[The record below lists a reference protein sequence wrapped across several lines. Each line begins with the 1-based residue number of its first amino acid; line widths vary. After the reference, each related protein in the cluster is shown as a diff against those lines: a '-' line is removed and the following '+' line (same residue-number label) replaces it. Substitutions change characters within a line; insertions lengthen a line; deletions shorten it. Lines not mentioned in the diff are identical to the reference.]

1 MPLCALFLGDV
12 KMKLGF
18 IGTGNLASAI
28 LKGVVV
34 SGFIAPQN
42 IYIYDA
48 FASKTKEL
56 SDMLSVNI
64 AKSAKD
70 VVNNCNGFVM
80 AVKPKDVAA
89 LLESISEEVKE
100 KNAFI
105 ISTAA
110 GTEIKRISY
119 AVGFDAKI
127 IRIMPNINAAVSESM
142 TALCANESVSEAEK
156 EFALNLC
163 SCFGK
168 AIELEEKYFAVFS
181 AVACCAPA
189 YAYMFADA
197 LKTAGVKYGLT
208 AKDARTAAAQ
218 MLLGSAKMLLESD
231 KSISTLIDNVCSPAG
246 TTIEGVS
253 ALKEFGFENAVIK
266 AVDKAVEK
274 DNKMTNNN

>member
-1 MPLCALFLGDV
+1 
-12 KMKLGF
+12 MKLGF

-28 LKGVVV
+28 LRGVVA
-34 SGFIAPQN
+34 SGFITPEN
-42 IYIYDA
+42 IYIYDV
-48 FASKTKEL
+48 FAPKTNEL
-56 SDMLSVNI
+56 SEELSVNV
-64 AKSAKD
+64 ASCANE
-70 VVNNCNGFVM
+70 VVKNCDGFVM

-89 LLESISEEVKE
+89 LLESISGDMKS
-100 KNAFI
+100 KNSFV

-110 GTEIKRISY
+110 GTEIAKINS
-119 AVGFDAKI
+119 ALGFDAKI

-142 TALCANESVSEAEK
+142 TAVCTNEKVSAEEK
-156 EFALNLC
+156 SFALKLC

-168 AIELEEKYFAVFS
+168 AIELDEKYFAVFS

-189 YAYMFADA
+189 YAYMFVDA

-208 AKDARTAAAQ
+208 AADARTAAAQ

-231 KSISTLIDNVCSPAG
+231 KAISALIDNVCSPAG
-246 TTIEGVS
+246 TTIEGVA

-274 DNKMTNNN
+274 DNRMANK